1 MSEPVQ
7 AIKAALGLYHL
18 PACLKAVRCE
28 PLPAGIEHLLR
39 IASGDCDALSSAS
52 KASERAPDVIREAAV
67 FYIEQVLFSPDAN
80 YYRVLG
86 GTPDSA
92 GSELRRNMALLL
104 TWLHPDKDP
113 TGERSHL
120 TVRVTAA
127 WDTLRSP
134 ERRIAHDRT
143 LALRRPSEP
152 PVTRSTYTARRP
164 AGPLWN
170 EPSWENAPPAYPP
183 DRNAPRSSR
192 SHGLLDRGLLY
203 LRRILRDRVAH

>member
-18 PACLKAVRCE
+18 PACLKAVRCD

-39 IASGDCDALSSAS
+39 IACGDSDALASAS
-52 KASERAPDVIREAAV
+52 TASERAPDVIRQAAV

-80 YYRVLG
+80 HYRVLG
-86 GTPDSA
+86 GTPDTA

-127 WDTLRSP
+127 WDILRSP
-134 ERRIAHDRT
+134 ERRIAYDRT
-143 LALRRPSEP
+143 LALRPPSERP
-152 PVTRSTYTARRP
+152 LTRTHQAARRS
-164 AGPLWN
+164 AGPIWN
-170 EPSWENAPPAYPP
+170 EPSWENPSPAYPP

-203 LRRILRDRVAH
+203 LRRILRDRVAN